1 MKKMLPALLIALTLL
16 TAFAAEPPRLSF
28 DRPSKPGAYF
38 NAEISLTAVRE
49 YTIALPG
56 PDKPVERRESL
67 NATLF
72 AGIKV
77 LEVDETGAPVRLEIR
92 ISSSGGFLN
101 GRRFN
106 SVLLNRKTVLAD
118 LRGGTS
124 HFSDAATGSALEPS
138 AAALLSAVFRL
149 PAVSLKNTLGASAPL
164 TPGYKWKISARP
176 VLDSLHARGL
186 KMEPSSLKAEAVIAG
201 TEKLR
206 GIESCRVKVELSS
219 SDTDAV
225 DFRFQTTIW
234 VPLDP
239 ALNVIRTSRNGVEVI
254 DTALPGDN
262 PLASGSTVRV
272 VTQEVLEA
280 VVIPAEEKTAEPK
293 KRSWSDFILR

>member
-1 MKKMLPALLIALTLL
+1 MKKILPAIFFALTLL
-16 TAFAAEPPRLSF
+16 TASAAEPPRLSF

-56 PDKPVERRESL
+56 PDKPVERRDSL

-72 AGIKV
+72 ADIKV
-77 LEVDETGAPVRLEIR
+77 MEVNEAGAPVRLEIR

-101 GRRFN
+101 GHRFN
-106 SVLLNRKTVLAD
+106 SELLNRKTVLAD
-118 LRGGTS
+118 LRGKNPRFT
-124 HFSDAATGSALEPS
+124 DAATGAALAPS
-138 AAALLSAVFRL
+138 AAALLSAVFR
-149 PAVSLKNTLGASAPL
+149 PAGGSLKDTLGASAPL
-164 TPGYKWKISARP
+164 IPGYKWKISALP
-176 VLDSLHARGL
+176 VLDSLHERGL
-186 KMEPSSLKAEAVIAG
+186 KIAPSSLKAEAMIAG

-262 PLASGSTVRV
+262 PFASGSTVRV

-280 VVIPAEEKTAEPK
+280 VVVPAEEKATPK

>member
-16 TAFAAEPPRLSF
+16 SASAAEPPRLSF

-106 SVLLNRKTVLAD
+106 SELLNRKTVLAD

-124 HFSDAATGSALEPS
+124 RFSDAATGSALEPS
-138 AAALLSAVFRL
+138 AAALLSAVFRP
-149 PAVSLKNTLGASAPL
+149 PAESLKNTLGASAPL

-186 KMEPSSLKAEAVIAG
+186 KLEPSSLKAEAVIAG

-206 GIESCRVKVELSS
+206 GIEFCRVKVELSS

-239 ALNVIRTSRNGVEVI
+239 ALNVISTSRNGVEVI

>member
-1 MKKMLPALLIALTLL
+1 MKKILPAIFFALTLL
-16 TAFAAEPPRLSF
+16 TASAAEPPRLSF

-72 AGIKV
+72 ADIKV
-77 LEVDETGAPVRLEIR
+77 LEVNETGAPVRLEIR
-92 ISSSGGFLN
+92 ISSCGGFLN
-101 GRRFN
+101 GHRFN
-106 SVLLNRKTVLAD
+106 SELLNRKTVLAD
-118 LRGGTS
+118 LRGKKTRFTDS
-124 HFSDAATGSALEPS
+124 ATGAELEPS
-138 AAALLSAVFRL
+138 AAALLSAVFR
-149 PAVSLKNTLGASAPL
+149 PASNGALKNTLGASAPL
-164 TPGYKWKISARP
+164 TPGDKWKISARP

-186 KMEPSSLKAEAVIAG
+186 KVEPSSLKAEAVIAG
-201 TEKLR
+201 TEKFR
-206 GIESCRVKVELSS
+206 GIETCRVKVELSS

-239 ALNVIRTSRNGVEVI
+239 ALNVIRTSRNGVEVV
-254 DTALPGDN
+254 DTVLPGDN
-262 PLASGSTVRV
+262 PLASGSTLRV

-280 VVIPAEEKTAEPK
+280 VVVPAEEKTAPK